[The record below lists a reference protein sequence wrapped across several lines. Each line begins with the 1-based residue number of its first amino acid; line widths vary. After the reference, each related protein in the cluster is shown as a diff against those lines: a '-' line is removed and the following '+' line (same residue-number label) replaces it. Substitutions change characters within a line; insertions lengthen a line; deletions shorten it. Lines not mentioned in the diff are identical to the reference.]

1 MVRCARCE
9 MSDLAP
15 AAWPFARIEDG
26 GGRGVQERIGRR
38 GGEVFVVAGRYEEV
52 RERLWCWSMRRGE
65 AGTMVIEACL
75 SSAISWRGSLIV
87 PAPTHGEFRPLERD
101 EFE

>member
-26 GGRGVQERIGRR
+26 GGRGVRVRIGRR
-38 GGEVFVVAGRYEEV
+38 GGEVLMVAGRCEEV
-52 RERLWCWSMRRGE
+52 RRCSERLWLWLMRRGE

-87 PAPTHGEFRPLERD
+87 PASTHGEFRP
-101 EFE
+101 

>member
-26 GGRGVQERIGRR
+26 GGRGVRVRIGRR
-38 GGEVFVVAGRYEEV
+38 GGEVLVVAGEV
-52 RERLWCWSMRRGE
+52 
-65 AGTMVIEACL
+65 
-75 SSAISWRGSLIV
+75 
-87 PAPTHGEFRPLERD
+87 
-101 EFE
+101 